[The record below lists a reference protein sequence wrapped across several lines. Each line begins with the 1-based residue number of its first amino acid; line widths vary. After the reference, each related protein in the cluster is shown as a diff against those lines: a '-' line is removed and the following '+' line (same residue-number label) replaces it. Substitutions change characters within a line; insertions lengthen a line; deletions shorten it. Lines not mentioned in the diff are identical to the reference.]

1 MIVELIYDTTLSLT
15 LSLLYGFIVIYFY
28 TNTLIKEV
36 LAGIVFGW
44 ICVIGMI
51 SPIEI
56 SPEVFI
62 DPQSVVLGI
71 SALFGGP
78 LVAIIAAGMA
88 GGYRLLLGGLGLYVG
103 LSLIITSA
111 CIGLGYRYS
120 VQKGWAKINLPQL
133 LLFGLLLHLVEILLF
148 IQLPANVFSIVMA
161 TVAIP
166 LVLTFT
172 PVTAFLGLLLK
183 SLEDRVKMEVELRQS
198 QAKLSD
204 HLLNTPLAAISWDE
218 NFHAIQWNK
227 AAENIFG
234 YSANEAIGKHII
246 DLIVGTDSKA
256 EVEGLIKSLLE
267 NKGGVRSSN
276 NNLTKDG
283 RTIACEWYN
292 TTLLDSVG
300 KVIGVASLCEDV
312 TARKQSEEMIWTQAN
327 YDSLTGMANRQMA
340 NEHLEH
346 EIKMADRSN
355 KSIALL
361 FLDLDQFKDINDT
374 LGHSVGD
381 NLLIEVAKR
390 LRSYVRDIDTI
401 ARLGGDE
408 FVIIMGGLES
418 PDHVDRIASN
428 LLKKTA
434 EPYTLG
440 HDVVHISTS
449 IGIALYP
456 QDASD
461 SVEMLRNADQ
471 AMYAAKDN
479 GGNRFQYFRPSMQQ
493 NALSRMSLISDL
505 RPALLNNEFQLY
517 YQPIVNLV
525 NGDIRKAEALIRWQH
540 PTRGFVPPDEFIS
553 IAEETKLIVDIGDWV
568 FREACRQSAR
578 WRDSFDPSF
587 QISINTSPVQ
597 YKSDAF
603 SAKDWFEHMQTLK
616 LTGDAIA
623 VEITEGT
630 LMESEGSVGET
641 LLAFRDANIQVSLDD
656 FGTGYSSLSS
666 LKKLDVHYLK
676 IDKSFVDNLEPNS
689 DDLALCEAII
699 VMAHKLDLKV
709 IAEGIETE
717 RQRDLLIAA
726 SCDYGQGYLFS
737 KPVAAIEFEK
747 LLRS

>member
-62 DPQSVVLGI
+62 DPQSVILGI

-78 LVAIIAAGMA
+78 FVAIIAASMA

-103 LSLIITSA
+103 LSLIITSV

-120 VQKGWAKINLPQL
+120 VQKGWAKINLLQL

-148 IQLPANVFSIVMA
+148 VQLPANVFSIVMA

-166 LVLTFT
+166 LILTFT

-183 SLEDRVKMEVELRQS
+183 SLEDRVKIEVELRQS

-218 NFHAIQWNK
+218 KFHAIQWNK

-246 DLIVGTDSKA
+246 DLIVGTDSKV

-340 NEHLEH
+340 NEHLEQ

-390 LRSYVRDIDTI
+390 LRSYVRDVDTI

-408 FVIIMGGLES
+408 FVIIIGGLES
-418 PDHVDRIASN
+418 SDYVDRIASN

-434 EPYTLG
+434 EPYTLEQ
-440 HDVVHISTS
+440 DVVHISTS

-517 YQPIVNLV
+517 YQPIVDLV

-540 PTRGFVPPDEFIS
+540 PKRGFVPPDEFIS

-726 SCDYGQGYLFS
+726 GCDYGQGYLFS

-747 LLRS
+747 LLQS